1 LAQKIFGAKILA
13 QHKVACKMLMKL
25 TPGASALCQKVGEI
39 ETLGLGLIFNQN
51 NIGLTAFSKS

>member
-1 LAQKIFGAKILA
+1 LKFFGAKLL
-13 QHKVACKMLMKL
+13 KMLMKL

-39 ETLGLGLIFNQN
+39 ETLGLSLIFNQN